1 MKIAKGK
8 IEDAL
13 VQVYT
18 GNGKGKTTAAL
29 GLALRAAGHGFKV
42 RIIQFMKGSTYY
54 GELYSAEKLAPEV
67 EIYQFGRGCRIQD
80 EIRDGKAKC
89 DGCMEC
95 FVTKGNV
102 TRTDLEL
109 AAEAYVLALKT
120 LKGAEADVVVLDELT
135 NAIYFDL
142 LTTED
147 CIKLINSR
155 ARGVEVV
162 ITGRY
167 APQEIMDLAD
177 LVTEMRP
184 IKHPFD
190 KGIGARRGIEY

>member
-1 MKIAKGK
+1 MKGAKGR

-29 GLALRAAGHGFKV
+29 GLALRAAGHGYRV

-80 EIRDGKAKC
+80 AIKDGSAKC

-95 FVTKGNV
+95 FVMKGSE

-120 LKGAEADVVVLDELT
+120 LKHAEADIVILDELT
-135 NAIYFDL
+135 NAIYFGL
-142 LTTED
+142 LTAED
-147 CIKLINSR
+147 CVKLIRSR
-155 ARGVEVV
+155 AEGVEVV
-162 ITGRY
+162 ITGRN
-167 APQEIMDLAD
+167 APEEIIAEAD
-177 LVTEMRP
+177 LVTDMRMV
-184 IKHPFD
+184 KHPFE
-190 KGIGARRGIEY
+190 KGISARRGIEY